1 MGDLHMIWYVVA
13 ALAFTLASNTFS
25 DGGTLPKRAE
35 YNQSGC
41 SGQNI
46 PPELHWSGA
55 PAGTKSYAL
64 TMHDPDAQAPGGWW
78 HWVVFNIPAEDTSLN
93 ANPRSMVIP
102 WVYGTTSFKARAYGG
117 PCPPP
122 GKPHHYNFTLYALD
136 VATVSGVT
144 GATTGP
150 ELVTLIEGHVLGKTT
165 LTGIYGR

>member
-1 MGDLHMIWYVVA
+1 MIGYVVA

-25 DGGTLPKRAE
+25 GGGTLPKRAE

-41 SGQNI
+41 SGHNI

-93 ANPRSMVIP
+93 TNPRGMVIP
-102 WVYGTTSFKARAYGG
+102 WVYGTTSFMTRAYGG

-122 GKPHHYNFTLYALD
+122 GKPHHYDFTLYALD
-136 VATVSGVT
+136 VPTVSGAT

-150 ELVTLIEGHVLGKTT
+150 ELVKLIEGHVLGKTT
-165 LTGIYGR
+165 LTGMYGR